1 MQLLQWILFFALS
14 TTPNVHASSDVCLN
28 TEEQKLY
35 KVIMDYR
42 KDKKLKAIPY
52 SAKLTRVA
60 QAHVRDLMDNYDF
73 SQRDT
78 CNPHSWSDTG
88 EWSSCCYTDDHKKAS
103 CMWDKPREIAGYD
116 GAGYEIAYYFSSG
129 ATADTALAGW
139 QKSKGHNPLLI
150 NTGMWHDVKWGAI
163 GIGIYKEYAVVWF
176 GQEEDKSR
184 IVGCE

>member
-1 MQLLQWILFFALS
+1 MLLLQWILYWALA
-14 TTPNVHASSDVCLN
+14 TTPNLSTLEEVCLN
-28 TEEQKLY
+28 NEEQKLY
-35 KVIMDYR
+35 KVIMEYR
-42 KDKKLKAIPY
+42 KDKKLKSIPY
-52 SAKLTRVA
+52 SAKLTQVA

-73 SQRDT
+73 SQRDL

-103 CMWDKPREIAGYD
+103 CMWDKPREIAGYEGD
-116 GAGYEIAYYFSSG
+116 GYEIAYYYSAG

-150 NTGMWHDVKWGAI
+150 NSGMWHDVTWEGI

-176 GQEEDKSR
+176 GRVEDKSKM
-184 IVGCE
+184 VGCN